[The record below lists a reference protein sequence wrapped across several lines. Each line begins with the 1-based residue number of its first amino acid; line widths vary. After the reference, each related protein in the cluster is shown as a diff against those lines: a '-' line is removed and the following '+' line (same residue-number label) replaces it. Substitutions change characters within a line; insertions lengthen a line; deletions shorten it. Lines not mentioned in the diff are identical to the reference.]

1 MAAYR
6 IDIILCVLL
15 AQITNCQRQWET
27 LIRHWR
33 PRDAMVDVTNGFG
46 IAIIQDY
53 AYTRG
58 NFAFSPYGAASV
70 LVVLYEGSR
79 GKTASQIQH
88 ALQLPWDCVITRI
101 GFRDIHRHLRSYFLH
116 EGYLS
121 GVSMSKEN
129 VHLLP
134 EFQDVLR
141 FYGYSLESEM
151 TTQSQTSAEV
161 TLNTSSPATVT
172 ITTEEQTI
180 DTKGTTDLSDLTT
193 SVNVVPPSVTT
204 SPNLQT
210 ITPTKFYESTDVSSD
225 KIANNIT
232 TIAPEE
238 FQTTITQQSGVVT
251 ETPTIFVNKEETE
264 MVTNPT
270 PITTQTSVTQGNG
283 ISVEAT
289 TTNEVGSTRFP
300 QVTETLTTSNPKPGS
315 STEMV
320 PPREESVSPEI
331 QSTYSSVSTMT
342 LANTEST
349 DYTFK
354 EPLTSE
360 GDTTTTEAI
369 TTELGLATTEMLSEI
384 PSTTVTAYATNEVTE
399 AKMNNDDSIGNTEI
413 TSTIFTSLEMNDDL
427 HFTGETATET
437 TTKAENTDRERREV
451 EGYRSAWQS
460 TLVKIGNIARRQT
473 CHMNPCY
480 PFLIDGIQEEY
491 VPVMSLTA
499 TFRFAYLR
507 KLHATALEFPLDND
521 KYKLLLILPVDKCGL
536 KGLIYSLSLYP
547 LRLVYEALVL
557 TRVNAVIPTFM
568 ADGDISLSTSLKK
581 LGIWDIFDPKRA
593 NLTGMSDD
601 PELYVRNIEQ
611 TIKVNIRNYM
621 DPQNGELTAYGPIER
636 FYATHPFLY
645 FVLDKETHVTLIL
658 GKMTNPLSKKIN

>member
-151 TTQSQTSAEV
+151 TTQSQTSTEV
-161 TLNTSSPATVT
+161 TLNISSPATVT
-172 ITTEEQTI
+172 ITTEEQTM
-180 DTKGTTDLSDLTT
+180 DTKGTTDMSDLTT

-210 ITPTKFYESTDVSSD
+210 ITPTKFYESTDFSSD
-225 KIANNIT
+225 NIANNIT

-238 FQTTITQQSGVVT
+238 FQTTITQQPSVVT

-270 PITTQTSVTQGNG
+270 PITTQSPVTQSNG

-289 TTNEVGSTRFP
+289 TTNEVGSTYFP

-315 STEMV
+315 TTETV
-320 PPREESVSPEI
+320 PPREESVSPEN

-360 GDTTTTEAI
+360 GDTTITEAI
-369 TTELGLATTEMLSEI
+369 TTEFGLATTEMLSEI
-384 PSTTVTAYATNEVTE
+384 PSTTVTSYATNEVTE
-399 AKMNNDDSIGNTEI
+399 AKMNNDNSNDNTEI
-413 TSTIFTSLEMNDDL
+413 TSTIFTSVEMNDDL
-427 HFTGETATET
+427 HFTRETATET

-460 TLVKIGNIARRQT
+460 TLVKIGHTARRQT

-499 TFRFAYLR
+499 TFQFAYLR

-536 KGLIYSLSLYP
+536 KSLIYSLSLYP

-621 DPQNGELTAYGPIER
+621 DSQNGELTAYGPIER